1 MVGIFF
7 PLQDEEMHGC
17 DKDSVSLS
25 STEGEANYMM
35 ELFFPMTCHL
45 KILNTELKDSQW
57 FLWPWD
63 IFRCIFHPL

>member
-1 MVGIFF
+1 MDVI
-7 PLQDEEMHGC
+7 
-17 DKDSVSLS
+17 KTVSLS

-57 FLWPWD
+57 FLWP
-63 IFRCIFHPL
+63 